1 MSQYAT
7 YQVTELQ
14 VFFGAMDDLFL
25 IAAALSALS
34 ALGALLLRSGPAP
47 AAPGISGRS
56 RKPRRQH
63 QVNAAQPDRPRSWPT
78 SGPTLPRENPDH

>member
-1 MSQYAT
+1 

-34 ALGALLLRSGPAP
+34 ALGALLLRSGPAS
-47 AAPGISGRS
+47 AAPGNTAAQQETASAASGNGRS
-56 RKPRRQH
+56 TRP
-63 QVNAAQPDRPRSWPT
+63 AQELADVRADT
-78 SGPTLPRENPDH
+78 SQRES